1 MLRCADRNIARSY
14 GVLYNRIGTLV
25 WQMEYQ
31 MILDG
36 YRSPWLTEELDDLQ
50 QLART
55 FMDKEV
61 VPHQGRWAEQRMVDR
76 DFWRAAGRAG
86 LLCISIPEQ
95 YGGGGGTF
103 AHEAVIAAEQ
113 ARVADDAWANSVHSV
128 IVAHYIATFGT
139 EEQKQRWLPG
149 MASGD
154 LVGAIAMTEPTTGS
168 DLQRVRTRAV
178 RDGDEYV
185 INGSKTFI
193 SNGTHCDLIVIVTRT
208 SDEPGAKGLS
218 LIVAETQDLPG
229 FERGRVLEKVGMHGQ
244 DTRELSFVD
253 MRIPAA
259 NLLGGAEGRGFV
271 QLMEQLPQ
279 ERLIIA
285 VGAAATAEAAVRHAV
300 AYAKEREA
308 FGQDLL
314 SFQNTRFVLAECAA
328 DALAA
333 RTLVDSCITRHVAS
347 ELDAAG
353 ASLAKFWCTDIQSK
367 VVDRCL
373 QIFGGYGYM
382 MEYPIARMYAAAR
395 VQKIY
400 GGTNEIMKELVARSL

>member
-1 MLRCADRNIARSY
+1 
-14 GVLYNRIGTLV
+14 
-25 WQMEYQ
+25 
-31 MILDG
+31 MILDD
-36 YRSPWLTEELDDLQ
+36 YRSPWLTDDLADLQ

-61 VPHQGRWAEQRMVDR
+61 VPHQARWAEQQMVDR
-76 DFWRAAGRAG
+76 DFWRAAGSAG
-86 LLCISIPEQ
+86 LLCISIPEE

-113 ARVADDAWANSVHSV
+113 ARVADDAWANQVHST
-128 IVAHYIATFGT
+128 IVAHYVNAFGT

-154 LVGAIAMTEPTTGS
+154 LVGAIAMTEPGTGS

-178 RDGDEYV
+178 RDGDDFV

-193 SNGTHCDLIVIVTRT
+193 SNGTHCDVLVIVART
-208 SDEPGAKGLS
+208 SDEPGGRGLS
-218 LIVAETQDLPG
+218 LIVAETKDLPG
-229 FERGRVLEKVGMHGQ
+229 FQRGRVLEKIGMHGQ
-244 DTRELSFVD
+244 DTRELSFTD
-253 MRIPAA
+253 MRVPAA
-259 NLLGGAEGRGFV
+259 NLLGGVEGRGFL
-271 QLMEQLPQ
+271 QLMDQLPQ

-285 VGAAATAEAAVRHAV
+285 VAAAGVAEAAVREAV
-300 AYAKEREA
+300 GYAKEREA

-333 RTLVDSCITRHVAS
+333 RTLVDSCITRHVAG

-353 ASLAKFWCTDIQSK
+353 ASLAKFWCTDIQTK

-373 QIFGGYGYM
+373 QVFGGYGYM

>member
-1 MLRCADRNIARSY
+1 
-14 GVLYNRIGTLV
+14 
-25 WQMEYQ
+25 
-31 MILDG
+31 MILDN
-36 YRSPWLTEELDDLQ
+36 YRSSWDTDELDDLKK
-50 QLART
+50 LARD
-55 FMDKEV
+55 FLKKES
-61 VPHQGRWAEQRMVDR
+61 VPNHDRWAEQRSVDR
-76 DFWRAAGRAG
+76 DFWRQAGAVG
-86 LLCISIPEQ
+86 LLCASIPEQ

-103 AHEAVIAAEQ
+103 AHEAVIMAEQ
-113 ARVADDAWANSVHSV
+113 ARVADDAWANSVHSA
-128 IVAHYIATFGT
+128 IVAHYLNAFGT

-168 DLQRVRTRAV
+168 DLQRVRTRAH
-178 RDGDEYV
+178 RDGDDYV
-185 INGSKTFI
+185 VNGSKTFI
-193 SNGTHCDLIVIVTRT
+193 SNGTHCELLIIVART
-208 SDEPGAKGLS
+208 NDEPGGKGLS
-218 LIVAETQDLPG
+218 LIVAETKDLAG

-253 MRIPAA
+253 MRVPVR
-259 NLLGGAEGRGFV
+259 NLLGAVEGRGFV

-279 ERLIIA
+279 ERLAIA
-285 VGAAATAEAAVRHAV
+285 VSAAASCEAAVREAT
-300 AYAKEREA
+300 AYAKAREA
-308 FGQDLL
+308 FGQNLM

-333 RTLVDSCITRHVAS
+333 RTLVDHCITQHVAGD
-347 ELDAAG
+347 LDPAT
-353 ASLAKFWCTDIQSK
+353 ASMAKFWCTDMQNK

-382 MEYPIARMYAAAR
+382 TEYPIARMFAAAR